1 MCIQDTCEMSELMDL
16 LQECDRR
23 YFLIQDLKWE
33 FSMLD
38 INMTDSITEEQAMY
52 TEKVTQRL

>member
-1 MCIQDTCEMSELMDL
+1 MSELMDL